1 MKSHLAI
8 ARKAFPIILANAS
21 VPLLGLVDTAAIGHT
36 GGAQEIGA
44 IALGA
49 LVFSFLYWGFGF
61 LRMGTTGYVA
71 QASGAGQYAEIRNI
85 GLRYAIIA
93 IALGLFF
100 IASQRHILPAALLLL
115 DTSDS
120 IKHLVSDY
128 FYVRI
133 WGAPATLCTY
143 ALLGAL
149 IGLGETKKL
158 LVLQLLLNGLNIV
171 LNVVFVVFLGLGV
184 EGIALGTVLAEWI
197 SLFFGIWMIWRILK
211 RISPDTKGPV
221 SWLSLFERKQ
231 FSQMM
236 QTNGNI
242 MIRTLA
248 LLFGFAW
255 FTNRGAGFGDTV
267 LAANHIL
274 LQFVSLSAFF
284 LDGYAYVV
292 EMMIGKNLGARDE
305 RAFKTEL
312 KHANEL
318 AGFTALILALLFFFG
333 GDFAINGLTTD
344 ESVRALAYAYL
355 PLACLYILVSFY
367 AFQLDGVFI
376 GATLSKEMR
385 NASVF
390 SVLIFLASSMLL
402 SYYFGN
408 KGLWIAFIIYVSVR
422 GMSLHYYMPKVRQL
436 FSKG

>member
-1 MKSHLAI
+1 
-8 ARKAFPIILANAS
+8 
-21 VPLLGLVDTAAIGHT
+21 GHT

-61 LRMGTTGYVA
+61 LRMGTTGYVS
-71 QASGAGQYAEIRNI
+71 QAFGAGKHDEIRNI
-85 GLRYAIIA
+85 GLRYAVIA
-93 IALGLFF
+93 TGIGILF
-100 IASQRHILPAALLLL
+100 ICLQQLILPVALHLL

-120 IKHLVSDY
+120 IKQLVGDY

-143 ALLGAL
+143 ALLGIL

-158 LVLQLLLNGLNIV
+158 LVLQLVLNGLNII
-171 LNVVFVVFLGLGV
+171 LNVIFVVFLGFGV
-184 EGIALGTVLAEWI
+184 KGIALGTVLAEWT
-197 SLFFGIWMIWRILK
+197 SLFFGIWMVWQILK
-211 RISPDTKGPV
+211 RLSPTLQNINWKT
-221 SWLSLFERKQ
+221 LFNRQE

-255 FTNRGAGFGDTV
+255 FTNRGAGFGDGI

-292 EMMIGKNLGARDE
+292 EMMVGRNLGARDE
-305 RAFKTEL
+305 RAFKIEL
-312 KHANEL
+312 KLANEL
-318 AGFTALILALLFFFG
+318 AGATALVLALLFFFG
-333 GDFAINGLTTD
+333 GNLAINGLTTD
-344 ESVRALAYAYL
+344 ETVRGFASNYL
-355 PLACLYILVSFY
+355 PLSCLYILFSFY

-390 SVLIFLASSMLL
+390 AVLVFLGASVLL
-402 SYYFGN
+402 SHYFGN
-408 KGLWIAFIIYVSVR
+408 KGLWMAFIIYVSVR
-422 GMSLHYYMPKVRQL
+422 GISLHYYMPRVGDRKSVE
-436 FSKG
+436 

>member
-1 MKSHLAI
+1 MKNHLAI
-8 ARKAFPIILANAS
+8 AKKAFPIILANAS

-61 LRMGTTGYVA
+61 LRMGTTGYVS
-71 QASGAGQYAEIRNI
+71 QAFGAGKHDEIRNI
-85 GLRYAIIA
+85 GLRYAV
-93 IALGLFF
+93 IALGIGILF
-100 IASQRHILPAALLLL
+100 ICLQQLILPVALHLL
-115 DTSDS
+115 DTSVS
-120 IKHLVSDY
+120 IKQLVGDY

-143 ALLGAL
+143 ALLGIL

-158 LVLQLLLNGLNIV
+158 LVLQLVLNGLNII
-171 LNVVFVVFLGLGV
+171 LNVIFVVFLGFGV
-184 EGIALGTVLAEWI
+184 KGIALGTVLAEWT
-197 SLFFGIWMIWRILK
+197 SLFFGIWMVWQILN
-211 RISPDTKGPV
+211 RLSPTLQNIHWKT
-221 SWLSLFERKQ
+221 LFNRQE
-231 FSQMM
+231 FGQMM

-255 FTNRGAGFGDTV
+255 FTNRGAGFGDGI

-292 EMMIGKNLGARDE
+292 EMMVGRNLGARDE
-305 RAFKTEL
+305 RAFQTEL
-312 KHANEL
+312 KLANEL
-318 AGFTALILALLFFFG
+318 AGATALVLALLFFFG
-333 GDFAINGLTTD
+333 GNLAINGLTTD
-344 ESVRALAYAYL
+344 VTVRGFAYSYL
-355 PLACLYILVSFY
+355 PLACLYIFTSFY

-385 NASVF
+385 NASIV
-390 SVLIFLASSMLL
+390 SVIVFLASSLLL
-402 SYYFGN
+402 SHYLGN

-422 GMSLHYYMPKVRQL
+422 GISLHYYMPRVRKL
-436 FSKG
+436 FHSQ